1 MNLPASLK
9 RLHPVFYGKPES
21 PPVLANHPVNLR
33 NASCKNPAAPA
44 FKPDRRHPQTGLPP
58 ETRSISEQL

>member
-44 FKPDRRHPQTGLPP
+44 FKPDRRHPQTIL
-58 ETRSISEQL
+58 